1 MIRRQVVRSALASAL
16 LLFLAGCTSLTP
28 HAQDGEAAPRSMR
41 PAAHPFHDTIDFSG
55 RLSVRYQS
63 GHKDEALHG
72 SFAWAQTP
80 RQTTITLLSPLG
92 QTIAVIDVKPQGAT
106 LAQAG
111 KAERA
116 AADVDAL
123 TVATLGW
130 PLPVAGLRDWLQ
142 GFAVDSAGQRFV
154 ASPRATEVN
163 THDGWRIRY
172 VSWQDD
178 TESSAQHRPKRID
191 LARFT
196 EQAGDVSIRIII
208 DTWQAH

>member
-1 MIRRQVVRSALASAL
+1 MIRRHVVQSALASAL
-16 LLFLAGCTSLTP
+16 LLFMAGCATP
-28 HAQDGEAAPRSMR
+28 TPPSQDSEAAPR
-41 PAAHPFHDTIDFSG
+41 PTLAAARPFHDTIDFSG

-63 GHKDEALHG
+63 GLQDEALHG

-80 RQTTITLLSPLG
+80 TQTTVTLLTPLG
-92 QTIAVIDVKPQGAT
+92 QTIAVIDVTPQGAT
-106 LAQAG
+106 LTQG
-111 KAERA
+111 GHAERA

-123 TVATLGW
+123 TAATLGW
-130 PLPVAGLRDWLQ
+130 PLPVAGLRNWLQ
-142 GFAVDSAGQRFV
+142 GFAVDNAGQRFV
-154 ASPRATEVN
+154 ASPRATEVA

-172 VSWQDD
+172 VNWQDNS
-178 TESSAQHRPKRID
+178 ESSGQYRPKRID